1 MSNIRKISEIS
12 EISDIYNVTRRRPE
26 TIEENPIKRRKDQS
40 SSGENQSPDG
50 AQDIE
55 NILNFVEKYRAEL
68 KKFSETIT
76 TRQDTTQILKL
87 IEEKNIAPNLE
98 PEWILNYA
106 LKIVEDREYEQ
117 HLKNKLQDPKI
128 RQKPGTIDW
137 DRDYKNNMILSD
149 LVSALKPPSE
159 QIQAVAG
166 PDPEFFIPFI
176 KDEFKTDH
184 VKNKISEC
192 SLNPSNVFPLEWLDT
207 TKIDEFN
214 ENEFVRQ
221 FKLQADTQSIRYN
234 PLFEAAIKRASKP
247 KKTDMSELDIAIP
260 VTLGSR
266 KNAFHGTEVLY
277 LDGEW
282 LSMGIGYSGGT
293 GSFRERAINAF
304 SETRF
309 AHSVGLGDALY
320 EGKLAAYT
328 SDYLFDPIH
337 YKNVPLDVLLFTRS
351 IGTRIQEFFSLTI
364 SIQCKCEIVYG
375 DSETNVRIST
385 NTFEFDPKCVLY
397 STLARQ
403 AHPFQGLCEER
414 GIPTRLNCTSA
425 LRYINPHISFDYYG
439 FQDPKSAEIK
449 IEEDPLQTIHEL
461 LTSPGNNTAEI
472 YELLKERTDAAE
484 RKRNELRAT
493 TSDNTFSSQPDDDDF
508 EIGLGGKKTKTKKH
522 KTKRK
527 SYKKTRKHKKTRK
540 SYKKIYRK
548 Y

>member
-1 MSNIRKISEIS
+1 MSNARTTRTTGTIDEIIGRYNKRSREGPEGPERKRSRES
-12 EISDIYNVTRRRPE
+12 
-26 TIEENPIKRRKDQS
+26 
-40 SSGENQSPDG
+40 DG

-55 NILNFVEKYRAEL
+55 NILNFVEEYRAKL

-76 TRQDTTQILKL
+76 TRQDTTKILKL

-106 LKIVEDREYEQ
+106 LKIVEDPEYEL

-149 LVSALKPPSE
+149 LVSALKPPSQ

-166 PDPEFFIPFI
+166 PDPEFFIQFI

-184 VKNKISEC
+184 DDLINKINRISEC

-266 KNAFHGTEVLY
+266 KNAFHGTEALY

-304 SETRF
+304 SQTWF
-309 AHSVGLGDALY
+309 AERVGISDALY

-351 IGTRIQEFFSLTI
+351 IGERIQEFFKSTI
-364 SIQCKCEIVYG
+364 NIQCKCEIVYG

-425 LRYINPHISFDYYG
+425 LRYINPHINFDYYG
-439 FQDPKSAEIK
+439 FQKPSAGEIQ
-449 IEEDPLQTIHEL
+449 IDEDYLKRIHEL

-493 TSDNTFSSQPDDDDF
+493 TSDNTFSSQPEQRFDMEF
-508 EIGLGGKKTKTKKH
+508 GGKKTKTKKH

-527 SYKKTRKHKKTRK
+527 SYKKTRKHKKRK
-540 SYKKIYRK
+540 TYKK
-548 Y
+548 